1 MHQVELVGSSRSN
14 MGSRIIVWRHLFT
27 SRPSGNQKIST
38 PGIFYYPRQERD
50 SSISL
55 HSRAMIQQRTLIR
68 YLPDQNRKCKYFST
82 PTSLRQREVQSATV
96 PGKYRSP
103 KNAVLE
109 IDTKVIHFSLLRR
122 LAQEPHRITRHSN
135 SYANSLF
142 FFFTILLTCRI
153 RKLDASLM
161 FGISNH
167 PKILCRYF
175 SNK

>member
-14 MGSRIIVWRHLFT
+14 MASWIIVWRHLFT
-27 SRPSGNQKIST
+27 SRPPGNQKIST

-68 YLPDQNRKCKYFST
+68 YLPDQNRKCKYFPT
-82 PTSLRQREVQSATV
+82 PTSLRQREVQSATIT
-96 PGKYRSP
+96 GKYRSP
-103 KNAVLE
+103 KNAVPE
-109 IDTKVIHFSLLRR
+109 IDTKVIHFSVLRR
-122 LAQEPHRITRHSN
+122 LVQEPHRTIRHSN
-135 SYANSLF
+135 SHANSLF

-153 RKLDASLM
+153 RKLDASFM
-161 FGISNH
+161 FGISDH
-167 PKILCRYF
+167 PRILCRYF